1 MTSTASTHGSS
12 LYMHPTPSLTATSRH
27 SYKQA
32 TPFPTP
38 ADLHPPHPPALQEA
52 ARRKQE
58 ALDRKKANQ
67 AKSAVVTAVST
78 ATAKKLMKHKKQRK
92 LLKTADT
99 N

>member
-1 MTSTASTHGSS
+1 
-12 LYMHPTPSLTATSRH
+12 MHT
-27 SYKQA
+27 
-32 TPFPTP
+32 
-38 ADLHPPHPPALQEA
+38 LHLSPLQEV